1 MARNTNSAVSS
12 SLGYDVHVVGEY
24 SPQLNC
30 GICTLIINNATHCCK
45 NHAFCKV
52 CIVKYI
58 ECGINT
64 NGNVICPGGCAKVI
78 DSTKLETNV
87 FADRM
92 VNTLPTR
99 CSNAECPWRGDLLDL
114 VQVHRMNCDYQTIPC
129 NNEGCNVEYLKGE
142 FIQHDK
148 ECLFKLLQCE
158 YCQDEVLRMDKNK
171 HLVGCLNEHV
181 DCVYLDIGC
190 QIKISRSSVIE
201 HEYEHQS
208 EHMRLL
214 YQNFTH
220 CKKELSISNNE
231 NATLKKKI
239 EDLEIKSN
247 EEISYLKQEVKS
259 IRTEFE
265 EFKKESVR
273 SIEEIKTTESEK
285 ENVALTTKVKT
296 KDNKEEIET
305 SITVAIKDIKTV
317 VILRHHPTITR
328 RKAMTGGQN
337 KVSS

>member
-1 MARNTNSAVSS
+1 MKNISYCRSTGNLSLVNLQNITGSPAVNLSC
-12 SLGYDVHVVGEY
+12 LHY
-24 SPQLNC
+24 Q
-30 GICTLIINNATHCCK
+30 II
-45 NHAFCKV
+45 F
-52 CIVKYI
+52 
-58 ECGINT
+58 
-64 NGNVICPGGCAKVI
+64 
-78 DSTKLETNV
+78 
-87 FADRM
+87 F
-92 VNTLPTR
+92 
-99 CSNAECPWRGDLLDL
+99 
-114 VQVHRMNCDYQTIPC
+114 QVHRMNCVYQTIPC

-305 SITVAIKDIKTV
+305 SGYKRYQDS
-317 VILRHHPTITR
+317 RHSSPSPNNNQKKSNDWWSKQGEQLNTNEWWDTQPKLGKWHAGR
-328 RKAMTGGQN
+328 RFENNDKG
-337 KVSS
+337 KRDDWWDK